1 MSKGLNF
8 ESPFMRALDIIANLL
23 VLNVLTVICS
33 LPIFTIGAA
42 YTAMHKQLFKM
53 RTNDEGYIVKDF
65 FKEFGRNFK
74 QATIVWLGILLVGG
88 ILGIDIYIFMEKGLE
103 FAAYYKLAIYALF
116 FTLCLC
122 VVYVFP
128 IISRYETTIKRA
140 LKNALAMAFYAFFKS
155 ILMVA
160 VTIAPWVAAFFV
172 PNFILVDFLFG
183 FSLPAYVCVFLY
195 NKTFADFE
203 EKQSEA
209 QREQEEQ
216 ESEITEE
223 KENRR

>member
-65 FKEFGRNFK
+65 FKEFGKNFK
-74 QATIVWLGILLVGG
+74 QATIIWLGILLVGG

-122 VVYVFP
+122 VV
-128 IISRYETTIKRA
+128 
-140 LKNALAMAFYAFFKS
+140 
-155 ILMVA
+155 
-160 VTIAPWVAAFFV
+160 
-172 PNFILVDFLFG
+172 
-183 FSLPAYVCVFLY
+183 
-195 NKTFADFE
+195 
-203 EKQSEA
+203 
-209 QREQEEQ
+209 
-216 ESEITEE
+216 
-223 KENRR
+223 